1 MYKGKSFL
9 VSVSKQR
16 SQARKKIANIV
27 YETSPD
33 NRCSSQHRMMEFRLR
48 FASLLIV
55 FIYFV
60 FSCTSSNLVQ
70 GLPVKVNSRSARNQ
84 QSRSVQ
90 NSNDLD
96 EVFPDPTITQKG
108 QLYSRTG
115 YFLVILPNGTIQT
128 TLNNS
133 SIYTKLERQTYNKT
147 LKRFKGVQSKLF
159 LAYEIRG
166 KRKGK
171 FVGVSQQNLDT
182 NSLFI
187 EHMEENSYYTYK
199 PLDFPVHPNNTG
211 YLAIKDNGKFRRIE
225 RSKPGMHASQFTFLT
240 SHT

>member
-1 MYKGKSFL
+1 MDSCQYQIVVRVKLNHSTYRLYYIKPGTDET
-9 VSVSKQR
+9 VSLIQ
-16 SQARKKIANIV
+16 Q
-27 YETSPD
+27 
-33 NRCSSQHRMMEFRLR
+33 
-48 FASLLIV
+48 IV

-84 QSRSVQ
+84 QSRRVQ

-133 SIYTKLERQTYNKT
+133 SIY
-147 LKRFKGVQSKLF
+147 SK
-159 LAYEIRG
+159 
-166 KRKGK
+166 
-171 FVGVSQQNLDT
+171 
-182 NSLFI
+182 
-187 EHMEENSYYTYK
+187 
-199 PLDFPVHPNNTG
+199 
-211 YLAIKDNGKFRRIE
+211 
-225 RSKPGMHASQFTFLT
+225 
-240 SHT
+240 

>member
-1 MYKGKSFL
+1 MDSCQYQIVVRVKLNHSTYRLYYIKPGTDET
-9 VSVSKQR
+9 VSLIQ
-16 SQARKKIANIV
+16 Q
-27 YETSPD
+27 
-33 NRCSSQHRMMEFRLR
+33 
-48 FASLLIV
+48 IV

-90 NSNDLD
+90 NSNDLN

-133 SIYTKLERQTYNKT
+133 SIY
-147 LKRFKGVQSKLF
+147 SK
-159 LAYEIRG
+159 
-166 KRKGK
+166 
-171 FVGVSQQNLDT
+171 
-182 NSLFI
+182 
-187 EHMEENSYYTYK
+187 
-199 PLDFPVHPNNTG
+199 
-211 YLAIKDNGKFRRIE
+211 
-225 RSKPGMHASQFTFLT
+225 
-240 SHT
+240 